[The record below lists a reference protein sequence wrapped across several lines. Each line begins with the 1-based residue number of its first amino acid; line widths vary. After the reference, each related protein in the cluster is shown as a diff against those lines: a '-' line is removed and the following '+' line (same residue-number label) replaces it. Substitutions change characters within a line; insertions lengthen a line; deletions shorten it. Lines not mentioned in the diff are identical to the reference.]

1 MKKTILA
8 TSAILAICLLSGT
21 VAFAQSYG
29 TSSYISSEAHS
40 YQFSS
45 HPAQATYTALSSGQ
59 GVVGGSSYTSARGE
73 RPLSEFAQAEAV
85 SLGTIARE
93 LKKQHAELKKS
104 RTVWVN

>member
-8 TSAILAICLLSGT
+8 LLALCSIWLLSAAA
-21 VAFAQSYG
+21 AFAQSYG
-29 TSSYISSEAHS
+29 GASYISNEAHS

-59 GVVGGSSYTSARGE
+59 SVVGGSSYTSAHGE

>member
-8 TSAILAICLLSGT
+8 ICMISLLSAT
-21 VAFAQSYG
+21 AAFAQSYG
-29 TSSYISSEAHS
+29 TANYISSEAHS

-45 HPAQATYTALSSGQ
+45 HPAQASYTALSSGQ
-59 GVVGGSSYTSARGE
+59 SVVGGSSYTSARGE
-73 RPLSEFAQAEAV
+73 RPLSEFPQAEAV

-104 RTVWVN
+104 RTVWVNQ

>member
-8 TSAILAICLLSGT
+8 LCAICLLSAAA
-21 VAFAQSYG
+21 AFGQSYG
-29 TSSYISSEAHS
+29 GASYISSEAHS

-59 GVVGGSSYTSARGE
+59 SVVGGSSYASAQGE
-73 RPLSEFAQAEAV
+73 RPLSEFPQAEAV

-93 LKKQHAELKKS
+93 VKKQQAEVKKS
-104 RTVWVN
+104 HTVWWN

>member
-8 TSAILAICLLSGT
+8 LCLLSAT
-21 VAFAQSYG
+21 AAFAQSYG
-29 TSSYISSEAHS
+29 TSYISSEAHS

-59 GVVGGSSYTSARGE
+59 SVVGGSSYTSAQGE
-73 RPLSEFAQAEAV
+73 RPLSEFAQADSV

-93 LKKQHAELKKS
+93 LKKQRAELKKS
-104 RTVWVN
+104 RKVWVN